1 MASCDSRDA
10 TFASMA
16 LAATAA
22 MTRAVV
28 VRSAGVKPHHYR
40 RGVFLI
46 SQEREKVREREKGG
60 SSGIA
65 KRACACFPEK
75 KSEEEGEKGVEETKK
90 RARARRGDVV
100 IFSTRGK
107 SRKKGGW
114 RWRGCGYK
122 YLYKVLYGSFSFF
135 MQFFTDKII

>member
-1 MASCDSRDA
+1 MIWSASACAWTVASCDSRDA

-22 MTRAVV
+22 MTRAMV

-75 KSEEEGEKGVEETKK
+75 KSEEGGEKGVEETKK
-90 RARARRGDVV
+90 RARGRRGDVV

-107 SRKKGGW
+107 THVGW
-114 RWRGCGYK
+114 
-122 YLYKVLYGSFSFF
+122 
-135 MQFFTDKII
+135 